1 MHKSVRYIWTQ
12 VVLNM
17 ISAQNHRETAV
28 TASLFTCGEAQQ
40 VKERGVFSS
49 FGGKE
54 SYRELQIPNSHGIS
68 SDWTYRVQ
76 IWGQLTT
83 RWRHLVI
90 NVVFLAIVSLKDQ

>member
-1 MHKSVRYIWTQ
+1 MRLDFDWDSLSYLHK
-12 VVLNM
+12 VV
-17 ISAQNHRETAV
+17 V
-28 TASLFTCGEAQQ
+28 VTCGEAQQ

-90 NVVFLAIVSLKDQ
+90 NVAFLAIVSLKDQ